1 MNTRPKINTGIAS
14 IMLLASV
21 FAGWQTMLFIG
32 IILFAFCET
41 EDKVRDNA
49 VKIISFLVGFT
60 IVSLG
65 WDLITKCVYFIPDTI
80 STLVGIINS
89 VLPVLSQIHIDGLL
103 NTIPE
108 LFSIADDLVNIVFI
122 IVKLS
127 FVLAV
132 LSGKD
137 TNKFFM
143 SNFFS
148 KYIAKAIHYANNSV
162 VAHSDMV
169 RPMEPASSAIEP
181 TVMPAPVPPRPA
193 PAPAPV
199 PMPTQQQEPPI
210 K

>member
-41 EDKVRDNA
+41 EEKVRDNA
-49 VKIISFLVGFT
+49 IKIISFLVGFT

-80 STLVGIINS
+80 RTLVGIINGI
-89 VLPVLSQIHIDGLL
+89 LPVLSQIHIDGLL

-108 LFSIADDLVNIVFI
+108 LFSIADDLVSIVFVL
-122 IVKLS
+122 VKLS
-127 FVLAV
+127 FVIAV

-143 SNFFS
+143 SNLFS
-148 KYIAKAIHYANNSV
+148 KYIAKALHYANNSV
-162 VAHSDMV
+162 VAHDDMV
-169 RPMEPASSAIEP
+169 RPVDP
-181 TVMPAPVPPRPA
+181 TPVAPTPTAVPPRPA

-199 PMPTQQQEPPI
+199 PMPTPQQEPPM